1 MTPTAPLRHP
11 LDIEGV
17 PRTPRADAL
26 RDALAARVVI
36 ADGAMGTMLQRYE
49 PTLDDYRQL
58 EGCNE
63 ILNVSR
69 PDLIARIHDDYLAV
83 GIDAIETNTF
93 GANWSNLSDYGIDD
107 RIHELAEAGARI
119 ARERVEA
126 AEATDG
132 RMRWVLGSM
141 GPGTKLPSLG
151 HTTYEHLKE
160 TFALQAEGLIDGG
173 ADAFLIETSQDLLQT
188 KAAVNGCKQAIV
200 ARGIR
205 LPIFVEVTVETTGTM
220 LMGSEIG
227 AALTALEPL
236 GVDAIGLNC
245 ATGPA
250 EMSEHLRHLSKHSP
264 VTIACMPNAGLP
276 VLTADGAHYPLTP
289 AELATAHEQF
299 VREFGIGLVGGC
311 CGTTPEHLAA
321 VVERLAPL
329 AEIGV
334 SSRRSA
340 PRSTSGEG
348 TPVVE
353 RAQRDETQRTVT
365 IEPGVASLYQH
376 VPFQQDASYLAIGE
390 RTNANGSKAFR
401 EAMLEG
407 RWDDCVEIARNQIR
421 VGAHLLDVCIDYVG
435 RDGVADIREV
445 VSRFASAS
453 TLPLVID
460 STEPA
465 VIRAGL
471 ELIGGRPV
479 VNSVNYEDGDGPA
492 SRFGRIMP
500 LVKEHGTAVIALTID
515 EQGQARTAQDK
526 LRIASRL
533 VDALVGEWGMK
544 VEDIIVDCLTFPIA
558 TGQEETRR
566 DAIETIEAIRGLVA
580 KYPGIHTTLGVS
592 NVSFGLNPA
601 ARSVLNSVFLH
612 EATQAGLDSGIIDAA
627 KIVPLAS
634 IPDDQRKVALDLV
647 WDRRE
652 RDADGNVTY
661 DPLAVMLDLFA
672 GVDTAALR
680 DQRAAELAALPVG
693 ERLERRIIDGELKGL
708 EADLDLAR
716 ADGIAPLQIIN
727 DHLLEGMKVVGERF
741 GSGQMQLPFVLQS
754 AEVMKTA
761 VALLEP
767 HMEKSSASGKGRIVL
782 ATVRGDVHDIG
793 KNLVDIILTNNGYDV
808 VNLGI
813 KQPIADIIAA
823 AEEHDA
829 DVIGMSG
836 LLVKSTVVMKE
847 NLEELQSRGLA
858 KKWPVLLGGAALT
871 RAYVEDD
878 LAGLFDGEVR
888 YAKDAFEGL
897 ALMEPLVRVARGASP
912 DEVGL
917 PPLKKRIH
925 REGSLLTL
933 TEPDAMPARSDV
945 AADNPVP
952 APPFWGTRIVR
963 GIALADY
970 AAFLDERA
978 TFMGQW
984 GLKPGRGDDGL
995 SYEQLVE
1002 TEGRPRLRYWLDRIL
1017 AEGMLDASVAYG
1029 YFPVVSEGDDVVV
1042 LHHGDDPTGILGVPG
1057 LLAPDGGSLGL
1068 LGDVSSRSARST
1080 PGASLAGDVSS
1091 RSARSTPGGSPVG
1104 GVSSRSARGAAGAPP
1119 VVERGAQRRDETESP
1134 AVGTERLRFSFPRQ
1148 RRDRH
1153 LCLADFVRSRDT
1165 STGSGTGGRVD
1176 VLPVQLVTA
1185 GARID
1190 QVTAKLF
1197 AEDRYRDYYEL
1208 NGLVMQLTEALAE
1221 FWHARIRSELGFAA
1235 EDPADTAGL
1244 FKLEYRGARFS
1255 LGYPAC
1261 PDMEDRRKVV
1271 ELLRPERMGV
1281 ELSDE
1286 LQLHPEQSTDAF
1298 VFHHPEAKYF
1308 SV

>member
-1 MTPTAPLRHP
+1 VTAAPPAPRYA
-11 LDIEGV
+11 LDIDGV
-17 PRTPRADAL
+17 ARPERAQRLLEAV
-26 RDALAARVVI
+26 RSRVVI
-36 ADGAMGTMLQRYE
+36 ADGAMGTMLQGHDLSIE
-49 PTLDDYRQL
+49 TDFAGL

-63 ILNVSR
+63 ILNVTR
-69 PDLIARIHDDYLAV
+69 PDVVAAIHDAYLEV
-83 GIDAIETNTF
+83 GVDAIETNTF
-93 GANWSNLSDYGIDD
+93 GANWSNLSDYSIDD
-107 RIHELAEAGARI
+107 RIAELAEAGARI
-119 ARERVEA
+119 ARAQAEA
-126 AEATDG
+126 AEARDG
-132 RMRWVLGSM
+132 RERWVLGSM

-151 HTTYEHLKE
+151 HTTYAHLKE

-173 ADAFLIETSQDLLQT
+173 ADAFLVETSQDLLQT
-188 KAAVNGCKQAIV
+188 KAAINGCKQAIV
-200 ARGIR
+200 SRGIR

-227 AALTALEPL
+227 AALTAIEPL

-245 ATGPA
+245 ATGPT
-250 EMSEHLRHLSKHSP
+250 EMSEHLRHLSKHAAVP
-264 VTIACMPNAGLP
+264 IACMPNAGLP
-276 VLTADGAHYPLTP
+276 VLGANGAHYPLTP

-299 VREFGIGLVGGC
+299 VREFGLGLVGGC

-321 VVERLAPL
+321 VVERLAPFRTVGGL
-329 AEIGV
+329 
-334 SSRRSA
+334 A
-340 PRSTSGEG
+340 PRD
-348 TPVVE
+348 VVP
-353 RAQRDETQRTVT
+353 
-365 IEPGVASLYQH
+365 EPGVASLYQH
-376 VPFQQDASYLAIGE
+376 VSFDQDASYLAIGE

-407 RWDDCVEIARNQIR
+407 RYDDCVEIARDQIR
-421 VGAHLLDVCIDYVG
+421 VGAHLLDVCVDYVG
-435 RDGVADIREV
+435 RDGVADIREI

-453 TLPLVID
+453 TLPLVVD

-465 VIRAGL
+465 VIAAGL

-500 LVKEHGTAVIALTID
+500 LVKEHGAAVIALTID
-515 EQGQARTAQDK
+515 EQGQARTADDK
-526 LRIASRL
+526 VRIASRL
-533 VDALVGEWGMK
+533 VDELTGEWGLR
-544 VEDIIVDCLTFPIA
+544 VSDIIVDCLTFPIA

-566 DAIETIEAIRGLVA
+566 DAIETIEAIRRISQ
-580 KYPGIHTTLGVS
+580 KYPGIQTTLGVS

-601 ARSVLNSVFLH
+601 ARSVLNSAFLH
-612 EATQAGLDSGIIDAA
+612 EAVEAGLTSGIIDAA

-634 IPDDQRKVALDLV
+634 ISEEQRKVALDLV

-652 RDADGNVTY
+652 YDADGNVTY
-661 DPLAVMLDLFA
+661 DPLARMLDLFA

-680 DQRAAELAALPVG
+680 NQRAAELAALPLG
-693 ERLERRIIDGELKGL
+693 ERLERRIIDGEGKGL
-708 EADLDLAR
+708 ETDLDLAR
-716 ADGIAPLQIIN
+716 AEGLSPLQIIN

-741 GSGQMQLPFVLQS
+741 GSGEMQLPFVLQS

-767 HMEKSSASGKGRIVL
+767 HMEKSDASGKGRIVL

-793 KNLVDIILTNNGYDV
+793 KNLVDIILTNNGYEV
-808 VNLGI
+808 INLGI

-847 NLEELQSRGLA
+847 NLEELQARGLA
-858 KKWPVLLGGAALT
+858 KKWPVILGGAALT

-878 LAGLFDGEVR
+878 LAGLFEGEVR
-888 YAKDAFEGL
+888 YARDAFEGL
-897 ALMEPLVRVARGASP
+897 ALMEPLVKIARGADP
-912 DEVGL
+912 AEVGL
-917 PPLKKRIH
+917 PPLKKRRH
-925 REGSLLTL
+925 AAGSKLTL

-952 APPFWGTRIVR
+952 SPPFWGTRIVR
-963 GIALADY
+963 GIALQDY
-970 AAFLDERA
+970 AAYLDERA

-984 GLKPGRGDDGL
+984 GLKPGRGEDGL

-1029 YFPVVSEGDDVVV
+1029 YFPVVSEGNDVVV
-1042 LHHGDDPTGILGVPG
+1042 LHHGDDPTGLLGTAG
-1057 LLAPDGGSLGL
+1057 LLAPDGGS
-1068 LGDVSSRSARST
+1068 
-1080 PGASLAGDVSS
+1080 
-1091 RSARSTPGGSPVG
+1091 GG
-1104 GVSSRSARGAAGAPP
+1104 
-1119 VVERGAQRRDETESP
+1119 
-1134 AVGTERLRFSFPRQ
+1134 AVGEERLRFHFPRQ

-1153 LCLADFVRSRDT
+1153 LCLADFVRSRE
-1165 STGSGTGGRVD
+1165 SGVVD

-1185 GARID
+1185 GAHID

-1221 FWHARIRSELGFAA
+1221 FWHARVRAELGFAA